1 MNYSTAIFLVNPAA
15 RAVAVS
21 YEVDSLGKGVKP
33 FTLYKTIDPAVKV
46 GDYAI
51 IPTDTR
57 HKMTVVRVEEVDVEV
72 DLDYPKQMEWLIA
85 PVDTRAYE
93 AVLKQEAAGIDRI
106 KSAEKAA
113 RQKELRDKL
122 MADNPDLAALA
133 NVGADVSPALP
144 APEQPPAPQPF
155 TGEVDF

>member
-21 YEVDSLGKGVKP
+21 YETDPVTGKGKAP
-33 FTLYKTIDPAVKV
+33 FTLFKTLDPTVKV
-46 GDYAI
+46 GDYAV

-72 DLDYPKQMEWLIA
+72 DLDYSAQMQWLVA
-85 PVDTRAYE
+85 PVSTAAHE
-93 AVLKQEAAGIDRI
+93 AVLKQEAAGIERI

-122 MADNPDLAALA
+122 LADNPDLAVLSG
-133 NVGADVSPALP
+133 VGGDGSQALP
-144 APEQPPAPQPF
+144 APETPQ
-155 TGEVDF
+155 G